1 MAEVNP
7 EFRAFFMEKMREIAL
22 EHGETPEQIEANGPF
37 GFDLITSIEAM
48 EMFCETEDRF
58 GVDLSDYESIR
69 SVEDIEARIE
79 SQKS

>member
-22 EHGETPEQIEANGPF
+22 DNGETPEQIEANGPF

-58 GVDLSDYESIR
+58 GVDLSDYENIK

-79 SQKS
+79 AQK